1 MKKEEAPWEKSCKH
15 NRNWHEGVSSSGTD
29 SLPGKDIYIW
39 QMLLGNCT
47 QQGQNYNQNME
58 FYDHVLISG
67 VKKIGSYEME
77 G

>member
-1 MKKEEAPWEKSCKH
+1 MK
-15 NRNWHEGVSSSGTD
+15 GVSSSGID
-29 SLPGKDIYIW
+29 SLPGKEIYIYIW

-58 FYDHVLISG
+58 FYVYVLIWG
-67 VKKIGSYEME
+67 VKKIGTYEME